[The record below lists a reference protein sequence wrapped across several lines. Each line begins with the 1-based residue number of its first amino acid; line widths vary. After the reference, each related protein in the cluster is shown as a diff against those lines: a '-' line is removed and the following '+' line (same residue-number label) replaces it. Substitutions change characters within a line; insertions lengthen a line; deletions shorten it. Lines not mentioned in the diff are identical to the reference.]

1 MSWYYNEYVGTQYRR
16 TAMHRVDSQD
26 INGLTDNLLYDNIAS
41 ATFAFESYGTRD
53 ALEGGLVKSMNEGLL
68 PSLVSVIQKWG

>member
-1 MSWYYNEYVGTQYRR
+1 M
-16 TAMHRVDSQD
+16 
-26 INGLTDNLLYDNIAS
+26 YDNIAS

-68 PSLVSVIQKWG
+68 PSLVSVTTKMGLTCLALD